1 MKFYIIIETQNENT
15 FFKFMLKKNISFID
29 FSYKGKNI
37 IKLENNTK
45 DFLKNIADIKY
56 YIERELNLGTEQLE
70 YYLIFKGILS
80 KDTIGNIYYI
90 FAQKERMFKQEIYNR
105 VEFLNLE
112 NLKILLDEL
121 KSENIHSYRILTD
134 KDLEE
139 LKEKNETISKEKY
152 ENIIKKLESD
162 NDKLQRK
169 IFELELEV
177 ANLKID
183 LGNI

>member
-1 MKFYIIIETQNENT
+1 MKFYIIIETKNENT
-15 FFKFMLKKNISFID
+15 FFKFMLKKNISFEV
-29 FSYKGKNI
+29 FPYKGESK
-37 IKLENNTK
+37 IKLKNNTK

-56 YIERELNLGTEQLE
+56 YIERELNLGTDQLE

-90 FAQKERMFKQEIYNR
+90 FAQKEKIIKQEIYNR

-112 NLKILLDEL
+112 NLKALLDEL
-121 KSENIHSYRILTD
+121 KSENIHPYKILTD

-139 LKEKNETISKEKY
+139 LKEKCETISREKH

-162 NDKLQRK
+162 NDRLQRR

-177 ANLKID
+177 DNLKID